1 MLRKCSVFE
10 DMARFHVVR
19 RVIIARLLPQ
29 ISDMHLRILL
39 PLAILAGCG
48 SLDAVGLSPY
58 KIDVQQGNVLSQDS
72 VAKLKTG
79 MTPAQVRFLLG
90 TPLVSDPFH
99 PNRWDYLYRL
109 EKGGKLRETR
119 HVVVVF
125 ENDHLKGLEGDVVAA
140 AVPDNKI
147 QPEAVKP

>member
-1 MLRKCSVFE
+1 
-10 DMARFHVVR
+10 
-19 RVIIARLLPQ
+19 
-29 ISDMHLRILL
+29 MHLRILL